1 MGGWILYLRFIFE
14 KSVENYFFVPGSCKA
29 YSLYEKINIMMDYY
43 THIPLMLLF
52 ILLLGVYFTI
62 QRVISYRREQKNN
75 ELRDIES
82 LPQNEEVSLN

>member
-1 MGGWILYLRFIFE
+1 
-14 KSVENYFFVPGSCKA
+14 
-29 YSLYEKINIMMDYY
+29 MDYY

-52 ILLLGVYFTI
+52 ILLLGVYFTV

-82 LPQNEEVSLN
+82 LPQNEEVPLN